1 MNGWD
6 SFLYGSIYSTAL
18 LLSVLGVGF
27 TAILPSI
34 DRWSRRFFLTYFI
47 VFQALGLSAYVDVF
61 LYYNSA
67 PRAVLYFMMFLEGLL
82 LSLPLPMQ
90 TAYLLHCCGENLRS
104 SRLLLPMLS
113 FWAVSF
119 IVTLA
124 SALFIGR
131 FYDLTPDGLFQR
143 GPLYWITVLPY
154 IVIMLFNLAE
164 TLRRRRQLPRK
175 IFLGL
180 LIALIPV
187 TVALIIHLFVEI
199 YPLLDVSYVLS
210 ALVMYGF
217 ALFDQ
222 IEQDQRRQ
230 QEIAHQRASIM
241 VLQMR
246 PHFIYNTMMAIYY
259 LCKQDP
265 DLAQEVTLN
274 FTTYLR
280 KNFTAIA
287 SERPIPFSAEL
298 EHTRAYLSVEHARHK
313 NRLFVDYDTPHVDFR
328 LPPLTLQP
336 IVENAVKHG
345 MDPDSE
351 PLHILIRTVRTD
363 AGSEII
369 VENNGA
375 DFQSAD
381 DNDEPHIA
389 LKNIQHRLE
398 MMCHG
403 KMTITPRKG
412 GGTVVKVTIPDA

>member
-1 MNGWD
+1 MND
-6 SFLYGSIYSTAL
+6 LEVFLYGSIYGVTL
-18 LLSVLGVGF
+18 LLSVLGIGF
-27 TAILPSI
+27 TAILPGI
-34 DRWSRRFFLTYFI
+34 DRWSRRFFLCYFI
-47 VFQALGLSAYVDVF
+47 VFLLLGLSAYVDVF

-67 PRAVLYFMMFLEGLL
+67 PRAALYLMLFLEGLF

-90 TAYLLHCCGENLRS
+90 TAYLLHCCGENLHS
-104 SRLLLPMLS
+104 SRLLRLILCL
-113 FWAVSF
+113 WAVAF
-119 IVTLA
+119 IVVLM

-131 FYDLTPDGLFQR
+131 FYDLTPDGLLQR
-143 GPLYWITVLPY
+143 GPLYPLTLLPY
-154 IVIMLFNLAE
+154 IAIMLFNLAE
-164 TLRRRRQLPRK
+164 TIRRRRQLSHK
-175 IFLGL
+175 IFLGF

-187 TVALIIHLFVEI
+187 TVALIIHIFVEI
-199 YPLLDVSYVLS
+199 YPLLDISYVLS

-222 IEQDQRRQ
+222 IEQDLRRQ
-230 QEIAHQRASIM
+230 REIAHQRASIM

-246 PHFIYNTMMAIYY
+246 PHFIYNTMMTIYY

-298 EHTRAYLSVEHARHK
+298 EHTRAYLSVAHAQHK

-351 PLHILIRTVRTD
+351 PLRILIQTVRTD
-363 AGSEII
+363 VGSEII

-375 DFQSAD
+375 DFEPAD

-403 KMTITPRKG
+403 KMTIAPRKG